1 MLAHAP
7 GLPRRPVYAS
17 RDRHVQGAW
26 PLGPDS
32 NICRI
37 TCEDGS
43 VYMLRSCVRGRLL
56 EVNARLLEDPGLL
69 TRAPD
74 TEGYVAILQPS
85 LSEGKHKAAQLL
97 EHLITKQAYEALRAA
112 PPAST
117 SASASASAS
126 APVAPAAEA
135 AEAL

>member
-1 MLAHAP
+1 MFRLSCWLNLW
-7 GLPRRPVYAS
+7 LPRRPIDAY
-17 RDRHVQGAW
+17 RGRHAQGAW

-74 TEGYVAILQPS
+74 TEGYVAILQPN

-97 EHLITKQAYEALRAA
+97 ENLITKEAYDALRAA
-112 PPAST
+112 
-117 SASASASAS
+117 AS
-126 APVAPAAEA
+126 APAPAAPAAEA
-135 AEAL
+135 AETL